1 MGENQEIQQ
10 QRSSRARGPSRG
22 ICYEEWK
29 DEIQRA
35 PDLDHVVRIVR
46 DYLASWR
53 YDELRCLPLE
63 VSAAALASSVDISA
77 RAVIAAQ
84 AELKA
89 DTHTEGRE
97 LLREMAL
104 TLMAAATRMR
114 LLASLRS
121 RAQA

>member
-1 MGENQEIQQ
+1 MGEDQEIQQ
-10 QRSSRARGPSRG
+10 QPSSRTRAPSRG
-22 ICYEEWK
+22 ICYEDWK

-35 PDLDHVVRIVR
+35 PDLDQLVRIVR

-53 YDELRCLPLE
+53 YDELRWLPLE
-63 VSAAALASSVDISA
+63 VSATVITSSVDISA
-77 RAVIAAQ
+77 RAVMAAQ

-89 DTHTEGRE
+89 DTRTEGRE

-121 RAQA
+121 RA